1 MMSSVPDDSTTSDPE
16 RQQGATPDSGDE
28 HPPINTVN
36 IRNEN
41 EKVEILVTWD
51 GEDDPENP
59 QNWSTSFKSWVTFQ
73 LSMLAFAASLASSII
88 APANETIAA
97 YLGVSEEV
105 VVLNV
110 SLYV

>member
-1 MMSSVPDDSTTSDPE
+1 MSDPE
-16 RQQGATPDSGDE
+16 RQQGASPDPNDDQPSMNVPV
-28 HPPINTVN
+28 HQVVS
-36 IRNEN
+36 
-41 EKVEILVTWD
+41 EKGEIIVTWD
-51 GEDDPENP
+51 GENDPENP

-88 APANETIAA
+88 APANDTIAA
-97 YLGVSEEV
+97 YLGISEEV

>member
-1 MMSSVPDDSTTSDPE
+1 MMSSVPDNSTTSDPE

-28 HPPINTVN
+28 PPINIVN